1 MSSTDFLIVTVY
13 CIIVSYVFY
22 LANKSLD
29 DQVRIE
35 PDYKS
40 LNRELEKYNLN
51 GLVDI
56 KFKLRPSYRF
66 PDLTK
71 LPISIKNTSQ
81 DATIRVEWDECAI
94 TDFDKVTE
102 RVIKLVS
109 GMTDIPQ
116 KQAVS
121 IIVPGRN
128 LEEELSHEKAITK
141 PLFKEVK
148 LRKALEKSTPF
159 FLRLRLKITHPT
171 SDERLYTVR
180 CDFLPRKLGWA
191 KAYSLALKP
200 R

>member
-22 LANKSLD
+22 LANRSLG

-40 LNRELEKYNLN
+40 LNRELERQELN
-51 GLVDI
+51 GLLDI
-56 KFKLRPSYRF
+56 KFKLRPKYGF
-66 PDLTK
+66 PDLTR
-71 LPISIKNTSQ
+71 LPISIKNTSP

-94 TDFDKVTE
+94 TDFDNVTE

-109 GMTDIPQ
+109 GMTDLPQ

-148 LRKALEKSTPF
+148 LRKALEKPKPF
-159 FLRLRLKITHPT
+159 SLRLRLKVTNPT